1 MMHLFNDVDDFL
13 HGNPEEKFFQTMF
26 NANRDIVMIE
36 LEKMFKK
43 FVAMEILLE
52 EKIGSNYE
60 FDIQDKIN
68 EQSEEIDNQLK
79 NLYIEKMG
87 QILSQSE

>member
-26 NANRDIVMIE
+26 HANRDIVSME
-36 LEKMFKK
+36 LEKIFKK
-43 FVAMEILLE
+43 FVAMETLLE

-60 FDIQDKIN
+60 YELQEILN
-68 EQSEEIDNQLK
+68 ERSEEIDSQLK

-87 QILSQSE
+87 AILSQSE

>member
-26 NANRDIVMIE
+26 HANRDIVSME
-36 LEKMFKK
+36 LEKIFKK
-43 FVAMEILLE
+43 FVAMETLLE

-60 FDIQDKIN
+60 YAIKEILN
-68 EQSEEIDNQLK
+68 ERSEEIDSQLK

-87 QILSQSE
+87 AILSQSE